1 MIFIVTPIKLA
12 LISIDCSLLLKYF
25 PTLYKLQNDTSMR
38 KLFLSVLIVLAG
50 CTSKPSVSVLEYG
63 NLSTGEPVHKYVMTN
78 ASGSTVEVCDFGA
91 RFIAVNVPDRE
102 GNLTDIVIGFDD
114 IASIEAGQ
122 KTYRFM
128 GCVIGRY
135 ANRIAGPAVTID
147 GQEYEIECN
156 ENRGAPVQLHGGDMG
171 FDRYLWDAQTIEEKE
186 RCGVRFTR
194 LSPDGEAG
202 LPGNVMCA
210 VTYWLYN
217 NNTCSIEYEAETDMP
232 TFVNLSNHTYFNLK
246 GYQAGNVI
254 DHIFMMD
261 ADSCIMNN
269 RQSIPETIM
278 AVEGTPFDFRTPN
291 RFDYRMTKQ
300 NAGKVR
306 NGSWIV
312 NDWDGSL
319 KKIADLY
326 APDCGRGVEV
336 WSTEPNLVTETCGS
350 VNGTVMGKGGRL
362 LQQYDGMLLE
372 TIHMADSPHQSRFP
386 STLLRPGEKY
396 HSLTEYRFYTK

>member
-1 MIFIVTPIKLA
+1 MYKLA
-12 LISIDCSLLLKYF
+12 LIKNKNM
-25 PTLYKLQNDTSMR
+25 YKN
-38 KLFLSVLIVLAG
+38 LIVMAIALLVCG
-50 CTSKPSVSVLEYG
+50 CSSSPDVTVEDFG
-63 NLSTGEPVHKYVMTN
+63 FLSTGEKVHKYTMKN
-78 ASGSTVEVCDFGA
+78 PSGASVSVSDYGA
-91 RFIAVNVPDRE
+91 RYLSICVPDRS
-102 GNLTDIVIGFDD
+102 GKMDDVVVGFDD
-114 IASIEAGQ
+114 VASYEAGR
-122 KTYRFM
+122 KCYRFM

-135 ANRIAGPAVTID
+135 ANRIAGPTITID
-147 GQEYEIECN
+147 GMDYEIECN
-156 ENRGAPVQLHGGDMG
+156 ENRGAPVQLHGGENG
-171 FDRYLWDAQTIEEKE
+171 FDRYVWDAETIVEKE

-202 LPGNVMCA
+202 LPGNVLCH
-210 VTYWLYN
+210 VTYWLTN
-217 NNTCSIEYEAETDMP
+217 DNVCTIEYEAETDKP

-246 GYQAGNVI
+246 GYRGGNVI

-269 RQSIPETIM
+269 RQSIPQTIM
-278 AVEGTPFDFRTPN
+278 AVEGTPFDFRQPN
-291 RFDYRMTKQ
+291 RFDYRMTKE

-326 APDCGRGVEV
+326 SPDCGRGIEV

-350 VNGTVMGKGGRL
+350 VDGTVMGKGGRI

-386 STLLRPGEKY
+386 STILRPGEKY
-396 HSLTEYRFYTK
+396 HSETQYRFYVR

>member
-1 MIFIVTPIKLA
+1 M
-12 LISIDCSLLLKYF
+12 
-25 PTLYKLQNDTSMR
+25 YKN
-38 KLFLSVLIVLAG
+38 LIVMAIALLVCG
-50 CTSKPSVSVLEYG
+50 CSSSPDVTVEDFG
-63 NLSTGEPVHKYVMTN
+63 FLSTGEKVHKYTMKN
-78 ASGSTVEVCDFGA
+78 PSGASVSVSDYGA
-91 RFIAVNVPDRE
+91 RYLSICVPDRS
-102 GNLTDIVIGFDD
+102 GKMDDVVVGFDD
-114 IASIEAGQ
+114 VASYEAGR
-122 KTYRFM
+122 KCYRFM

-135 ANRIAGPAVTID
+135 ANRIAGPTITID
-147 GQEYEIECN
+147 GMDYEIECN
-156 ENRGAPVQLHGGDMG
+156 ENRGAPVQLHGGENG
-171 FDRYLWDAQTIEEKE
+171 FDRYVWDAETIVEKE

-202 LPGNVMCA
+202 LPGNVLCH
-210 VTYWLYN
+210 VTYWLTN
-217 NNTCSIEYEAETDMP
+217 DNVCTIEYEAETDKP

-246 GYQAGNVI
+246 GYRGGNVI

-269 RQSIPETIM
+269 RQSIPQTIM
-278 AVEGTPFDFRTPN
+278 AVEGTPFDFRQPN
-291 RFDYRMTKQ
+291 RFDYRMTKE

-326 APDCGRGVEV
+326 SPDCGRGIEV

-350 VNGTVMGKGGRL
+350 VDGTVMGKGGRI

-386 STLLRPGEKY
+386 STILRPGEKY
-396 HSLTEYRFYTK
+396 HSETQYRFYVR

>member
-1 MIFIVTPIKLA
+1 MYKLA
-12 LISIDCSLLLKYF
+12 LIKNKNM
-25 PTLYKLQNDTSMR
+25 YKN
-38 KLFLSVLIVLAG
+38 LIVMAIALLVCG
-50 CTSKPSVSVLEYG
+50 CSSSPDVTVEDFG
-63 NLSTGEPVHKYVMTN
+63 FLSTGEKVHKYTMKN
-78 ASGSTVEVCDFGA
+78 PSGASVSVSDYGA
-91 RFIAVNVPDRE
+91 RYLSICVPDRS
-102 GNLTDIVIGFDD
+102 GKMDDVVVGFDD
-114 IASIEAGQ
+114 VASYEAGR
-122 KTYRFM
+122 KCYRFM

-135 ANRIAGPAVTID
+135 ANRIAGPTITID
-147 GQEYEIECN
+147 GKDYEIECN
-156 ENRGAPVQLHGGDMG
+156 ENRGAPVQLHGGENG
-171 FDRYLWDAQTIEEKE
+171 FDRYVWDAETIVEKE

-202 LPGNVMCA
+202 LPGNVLCH
-210 VTYWLYN
+210 VTYWLTN
-217 NNTCSIEYEAETDMP
+217 DNVCTIEYEAETDKP

-246 GYQAGNVI
+246 GYRGGNVI

-269 RQSIPETIM
+269 RQSIPQTIM
-278 AVEGTPFDFRTPN
+278 AVEGTPFDFRQPN
-291 RFDYRMTKQ
+291 RFDYRMTKE

-326 APDCGRGVEV
+326 SPDCGRGIEV

-350 VNGTVMGKGGRL
+350 VDGTVMGKGGRI

-386 STLLRPGEKY
+386 STILRPGEKY
-396 HSLTEYRFYTK
+396 HSETQYRFYVR

>member
-1 MIFIVTPIKLA
+1 MYKNLFVFVVAA
-12 LISIDCSLLLKYF
+12 LICSCSAS
-25 PTLYKLQNDTSMR
+25 PE
-38 KLFLSVLIVLAG
+38 VIVLD
-50 CTSKPSVSVLEYG
+50 YG
-63 NLSTGEPVHKYVMTN
+63 NLSTGESVHKYVMKN
-78 ASGSTVEVCDFGA
+78 PSGSSVAVTDYGA
-91 RFIAVNVPDRE
+91 RYVSVFVPDRNGE
-102 GNLTDIVIGFDD
+102 MKDVVIGFDD
-114 IASIEAGQ
+114 VASYEAGQ
-122 KTYRFM
+122 KSYRFM

-135 ANRIAGPAVTID
+135 ANRIAGPTITVD

-156 ENRGAPVQLHGGDMG
+156 ENRGAPVQLHGGDKG
-171 FDRYLWDAQTIEEKE
+171 FDRYMWDAETLVEKD
-186 RCGVRFTR
+186 RCGVRFSR

-202 LPGNVMCA
+202 LPGNVMCH

-217 NNTCSIEYEAETDMP
+217 DNTCSIEYDAETDKP
-232 TFVNLSNHTYFNLK
+232 TFVNLSNHTYFNMK
-246 GYQAGNVI
+246 GYQGGNVI

-278 AVEGTPFDFRTPN
+278 AVEGTPFDFRQPN
-291 RFDYRMTKQ
+291 RFNYRMTKE

-312 NDWDGSL
+312 NNWDGSL

-326 APDCGRGVEV
+326 EPECGRGVEV

-350 VNGTVMGKGGRL
+350 INGTVMGKGGRL

-396 HSLTEYRFYTK
+396 HSETQYRFYVR

>member
-1 MIFIVTPIKLA
+1 M
-12 LISIDCSLLLKYF
+12 
-25 PTLYKLQNDTSMR
+25 YKD
-38 KLFLSVLIVLAG
+38 LIVIAIAFLVCG
-50 CTSKPSVSVLEYG
+50 CSSSPDVTVEDFG
-63 NLSTGEPVHKYVMTN
+63 FLSTGEKVHKYTMKN
-78 ASGSTVEVCDFGA
+78 PSGASVSVSDYGA
-91 RFIAVNVPDRE
+91 RYLSICVPDRS
-102 GNLTDIVIGFDD
+102 GKMDDVVVGFDD
-114 IASIEAGQ
+114 VASYEAGR
-122 KTYRFM
+122 KCYRFM

-135 ANRIAGPAVTID
+135 ANRIAGPTITID
-147 GQEYEIECN
+147 GKDYEIECN
-156 ENRGAPVQLHGGDMG
+156 ENRGAPVQLHGGENG
-171 FDRYLWDAQTIEEKE
+171 FDRYVWDAETIVEKE

-202 LPGNVMCA
+202 LPGNVLCH
-210 VTYWLYN
+210 VTYWLTN
-217 NNTCSIEYEAETDMP
+217 DNVCTIEYEAETDKP

-246 GYQAGNVI
+246 GYRGGNVI

-269 RQSIPETIM
+269 RQSIPQTIM
-278 AVEGTPFDFRTPN
+278 AVEGTPFDFRQPN
-291 RFDYRMTKQ
+291 RFDYRMTKE

-326 APDCGRGVEV
+326 SPDCGRGIEV

-350 VNGTVMGKGGRL
+350 VDGTVMGKGGRI

-386 STLLRPGEKY
+386 STILRPGEKY
-396 HSLTEYRFYTK
+396 NSETQYRFYVR

>member
-1 MIFIVTPIKLA
+1 MYKLA
-12 LISIDCSLLLKYF
+12 LVKNKNM
-25 PTLYKLQNDTSMR
+25 YKD
-38 KLFLSVLIVLAG
+38 LIVMAIALLVCG
-50 CTSKPSVSVLEYG
+50 CSSSPDVTVEDFG
-63 NLSTGEPVHKYVMTN
+63 FLSTGEKVHKYTMKN
-78 ASGSTVEVCDFGA
+78 PSGASVSVSDYGA
-91 RFIAVNVPDRE
+91 RYLSICVPDRS
-102 GNLTDIVIGFDD
+102 GKMDDVVVGFDD
-114 IASIEAGQ
+114 VASYEAGR
-122 KTYRFM
+122 KCYRFM

-135 ANRIAGPAVTID
+135 ANRIAGPTITID
-147 GQEYEIECN
+147 GRDYEIECN
-156 ENRGAPVQLHGGDMG
+156 ENRGAPVQLHGGENG
-171 FDRYLWDAQTIEEKE
+171 FDRYVWDAETIVEKE

-202 LPGNVMCA
+202 LPGNVLCH
-210 VTYWLYN
+210 VTYWLTN
-217 NNTCSIEYEAETDMP
+217 DNVCTIEYEAETDKP

-246 GYQAGNVI
+246 GYRGGNVI

-269 RQSIPETIM
+269 RQSIPQTIM
-278 AVEGTPFDFRTPN
+278 AVEGTPFDFRQPN
-291 RFDYRMTKQ
+291 RFDYRMTKE

-326 APDCGRGVEV
+326 SPDCGRGIEV
-336 WSTEPNLVTETCGS
+336 WSMEPNLVTETCGS
-350 VNGTVMGKGGRL
+350 VDGTVMGKGGRI

-386 STLLRPGEKY
+386 STILRPGEKY
-396 HSLTEYRFYTK
+396 HSETQYRFYVR